1 MQKMKEKKIPLRKC
15 AVCGE
20 QKGKSE
26 LIRVV
31 RTPESEVV
39 IDRTGKRNGR
49 GAYMC
54 RSVECLRKAR
64 KSGRLASSLSC
75 QIPEE
80 IYDELAAEVAD
91 GE

>member
-1 MQKMKEKKIPLRKC
+1 MKEKKIPLRKC

-20 QKGKSE
+20 QKAKTE

-31 RTPESEVV
+31 RTPEGDVV
-39 IDRTGKRNGR
+39 LDRTGKQNGR

-54 RSVECLRKAR
+54 RSTECLKKAK
-64 KSGRLASSLSC
+64 KSGRLSSSLGAALS
-75 QIPEE
+75 EE